1 MDLVLDKFGENLVDV
16 IQETFTKM
24 YYIVRISQ
32 SKRGH
37 VYLIIKKKKKKK
49 AGCSMKKKRRFT
61 LRCFKLPLSQPV

>member
-37 VYLIIKKKKKKK
+37 VYLIIKKKKKKGRLLYEEK
-49 AGCSMKKKRRFT
+49 EAFHSKMF
-61 LRCFKLPLSQPV
+61 

>member
-49 AGCSMKKKRRFT
+49 RQA
-61 LRCFKLPLSQPV
+61 VV